1 MSVDA
6 ARDEEAAGGW
16 SQVDTIAGLL
26 AMISIFA
33 STLGLVWRPVRVIPF
48 AIVLALVAARMSAR
62 QTRLVGW
69 AVAAAVACWTVG
81 MAIAVITEN
90 PLY

>member
-6 ARDEEAAGGW
+6 RPEGRGW
-16 SQVDTIAGLL
+16 SAAETVGGLL
-26 AMISIFA
+26 AAISIFA
-33 STLGLVWRPVRVIPF
+33 SAIGVVWRPVRILPF

-62 QTRLVGW
+62 QERLAAFAVG
-69 AVAAAVACWTVG
+69 VSVVCWVVG
-81 MAIAVITEN
+81 MTIAIVTEN

>member
-1 MSVDA
+1 MST
-6 ARDEEAAGGW
+6 REEGAERW
-16 SQVDTIAGLL
+16 SPVDTVAGVL

-33 STLGLVWRPVRVIPF
+33 SALGLVWRPVRVIPF
-48 AIVLALVAARMSAR
+48 AVVLALIAARMSAR
-62 QTRLVGW
+62 HERLVAW

-81 MAIAVITEN
+81 MALAVITEN